1 MCQFGSKQELRYLYT
16 WNVSKFKE
24 YLVNTKNL
32 LRDLTR
38 NIGKEKRK
46 NVTHFLT
53 LPYITKTH
61 YFEE

>member
-32 LRDLTR
+32 LCDLTR

-46 NVTHFLT
+46 KVTHFLSF
-53 LPYITKTH
+53 PYITKTH

>member
-32 LRDLTR
+32 IRDLTR

-46 NVTHFLT
+46 KVTHF
-53 LPYITKTH
+53 
-61 YFEE
+61 